1 MGTINE
7 AERTSHPILSEVEQ
21 SLQGLGIAVGHHLR
35 PLSHV
40 DTAELVLQA
49 FGTGETVTREFTALI
64 HGWTRGNPF
73 FLEETLKA
81 LVDAGRLRWEGG
93 QWLGWEMGDLEL
105 PGSIRDAVLFRVS
118 HLSAAAREV
127 AEVVAIVGARARY
140 GTLVS
145 VCSLDEPQ
153 LVEALE
159 ELGQRNLLSET
170 DDQQGPLYEFQHPM
184 VRKILVGEIGLARQR
199 LVHGKIATAL
209 EDSYGALALDHAEE
223 LALHFTRGAIEGD
236 AGKAVP
242 YLAAAGRSSLERFA
256 AQEAADH
263 LSAALDLLNRGEARD
278 ESEPSAERF
287 GLMEGL
293 ARARQR
299 LGEFESAIA
308 LWLEAR
314 DDAARRGDAV
324 GVASME
330 RRVGLAHFYAGRHSE
345 ALAALESAA
354 TSAASDLHLLPLIR
368 MARGVCFNMLGKG
381 SEASTELEAALEVA
395 ERSGDRSLL
404 ARVHQALLQFH
415 AWAGDPESAWEH
427 GLKALALA
435 EEVNDQPLACNCHWS
450 MAVVAGLTAQSKK
463 CEHHLHTGIRLAEGL
478 RSPLLRLQFDE
489 VAVEYAN
496 STGDWE
502 NGIALGEKAIALARA
517 LNQQTVLPRL
527 LVDTSMIYLGRHE
540 LERARAHLE
549 EAWVLSGAEDAE
561 RARDIHSVIPAHA
574 GLASYHLATGELE
587 EAVRIS
593 EAGLAIA
600 DRTGVPVWAVHRLLP
615 VLAEAHL
622 RRRDLDSARACGERL
637 RSMAERIG
645 HVLGIAH
652 ADAIDA
658 ILTWLEGDVEKG
670 AALMREAAAALE
682 AAPWVADAARIR
694 RQLAGRLADLGDR
707 EGALQVLRHV
717 HDVFLTLGAQEEL
730 RLARVQFHELDVRP
744 PVRPSGPGAEGLTGR
759 EVEIIR
765 LVALRKSNKAIGRA
779 LSISPRTVTTHLSNI
794 YRKLAISSRGELADQ
809 ASELLSAER

>member
-1 MGTINE
+1 MMPVLNELGRDTLAVLTRGSEAELEVLFPLLRAGRPTPETSPRTPDSDLHLYWIFAQLLKALAARQPLLIVLDDLHWADASSVELLRFIARHLVDSPILIVGTVNE

-49 FGTGETVTREFTALI
+49 FGTGETVTLEFTALI

-170 DDQQGPLYEFQHPM
+170 GDQQGPLYEFQHPM
-184 VRKILVGEIGLARQR
+184 VRKIVSA
-199 LVHGKIATAL
+199 
-209 EDSYGALALDHAEE
+209 SW
-223 LALHFTRGAIEGD
+223 
-236 AGKAVP
+236 KASP
-242 YLAAAGRSSLERFA
+242 
-256 AQEAADH
+256 
-263 LSAALDLLNRGEARD
+263 
-278 ESEPSAERF
+278 EPVN
-287 GLMEGL
+287 G
-293 ARARQR
+293 

-308 LWLEAR
+308 LWLEAQ
-314 DDAARRGDAV
+314 DDAARRSDAV

-404 ARVHQALLQFH
+404 ARVHQALLRFH

-694 RQLAGRLADLGDR
+694 RQLAGRLG
-707 EGALQVLRHV
+707 
-717 HDVFLTLGAQEEL
+717 
-730 RLARVQFHELDVRP
+730 
-744 PVRPSGPGAEGLTGR
+744 
-759 EVEIIR
+759 
-765 LVALRKSNKAIGRA
+765 
-779 LSISPRTVTTHLSNI
+779 
-794 YRKLAISSRGELADQ
+794 KL
-809 ASELLSAER
+809 

>member
-1 MGTINE
+1 M
-7 AERTSHPILSEVEQ
+7 
-21 SLQGLGIAVGHHLR
+21 
-35 PLSHV
+35 
-40 DTAELVLQA
+40 
-49 FGTGETVTREFTALI
+49 
-64 HGWTRGNPF
+64 
-73 FLEETLKA
+73 
-81 LVDAGRLRWEGG
+81 DAGRLRWEGG
-93 QWLGWEMGDLEL
+93 QWLGWEMDDLEL

-140 GTLVS
+140 GTLMS

-159 ELGQRNLLSET
+159 ELGERNLLSET
-170 DDQQGPLYEFQHPM
+170 GDQQGPLYEFQHPM
-184 VRKILVGEIGLARQR
+184 VRKILVGEIGLARQQ

-209 EDSYGALALDHAEE
+209 EHSYGALALDHAEE
-223 LALHFTRGAIEGD
+223 LALHYTRGAVEGD
-236 AGKAVP
+236 ADKAVP
-242 YLAAAGRSSLERFA
+242 YLAAAGRSALDRFA
-256 AQEAADH
+256 AQEAANH
-263 LSAALDLLNRGEARD
+263 LSAALDLLNRGGARD
-278 ESEPSAERF
+278 ESNSDGPSAERF
-287 GLMEGL
+287 GLMEDL

-299 LGEFESAIA
+299 LGEFENAIA

-314 DDAARRGDAV
+314 DDAARRGDSV

-330 RRVGLAHFYAGRHSE
+330 RRVGLSHFYAGRHTE

-354 TSAASDLHLLPLIR
+354 TSAANDLRLLPLIR
-368 MARGVCFNMLGKG
+368 MARGVCFNMLGRG
-381 SEASTELEAALEVA
+381 HEASTELEAALVEA
-395 ERSGDRSLL
+395 GRSGDRSLL
-404 ARVHQALLQFH
+404 ARVHQALLRFH
-415 AWAGDPESAWEH
+415 AWAGDPEAAWEH
-427 GLKALALA
+427 GLEAVALA
-435 EEVNDQPLACNCHWS
+435 EKAGDQPLACNCHWS
-450 MAVVAGLTAQSKK
+450 MAVVAGLTAQAKK
-463 CEHHLHTGIRLAEGL
+463 CEHHLHTGIRLAEEL
-478 RSPLLRLQFDE
+478 HSPLLRLQFDE

-517 LNQQTVLPRL
+517 LNQRTVLPRL
-527 LVDTSMIYLGRHE
+527 LVFTSLIYLGRHE
-540 LERARAHLE
+540 LERARAYLD
-549 EAWVLSGAEDAE
+549 EAWILSGAEEAE
-561 RARDIHSVIPAHA
+561 RARDIHSVIPAHS
-574 GLASYHLATGELE
+574 GLASYHLAVGEWD

-637 RSMAERIG
+637 RRMAERIG

-658 ILTWLEGDVEKG
+658 ILAWLEGDVETS
-670 AALMREAAAALE
+670 AALMRKAAEALE
-682 AAPWVADAARIR
+682 AAPWVPDAARIR

-707 EGALQVLRHV
+707 EGALRELRRV
-717 HDVFLTLGAQEEL
+717 HDVFLTLGAKEEL

-744 PVRPSGPGAEGLTGR
+744 PVRPSGPGADGLTGR

-765 LVALRKSNKAIGRA
+765 LIALRKSNKAIGRA